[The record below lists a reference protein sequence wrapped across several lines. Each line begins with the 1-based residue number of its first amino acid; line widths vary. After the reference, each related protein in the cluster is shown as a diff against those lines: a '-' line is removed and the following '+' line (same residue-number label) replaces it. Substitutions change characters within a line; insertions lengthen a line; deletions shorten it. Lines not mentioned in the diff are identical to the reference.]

1 MNLLL
6 FLFYQI
12 CLCYNVHS
20 AMLVQRGRTGYGLV
34 FCGVVDFSLVGWLI
48 SAFSEMIAMTVVA
61 VIHIYLIISVIV
73 RQKRR

>member
-1 MNLLL
+1 MVWFFVVLWIVWVIPAVIYIVWKRGDWYL
-6 FLFYQI
+6 FLFPPI
-12 CLCYNVHS
+12 V
-20 AMLVQRGRTGYGLV
+20 
-34 FCGVVDFSLVGWLI
+34 FSLVGWLI